1 MLNKCS
7 LCGFCKQTCPVFKAT
22 LKETDSPR
30 TQANLIKKDIL
41 DIQLLKCT
49 LCNACF
55 TDCPSDI
62 DLADL
67 MREKRSLLI
76 QQSQTRANKEMIDN
90 IRKHGN
96 PYGNLKEIKEV
107 KKLWG

>member
-7 LCGFCKQTCPVFKAT
+7 LCGFCKQTCPVLKAT

-41 DIQLLKCT
+41 DIQFLKCT
-49 LCNACF
+49 LCNACSI
-55 TDCPSDI
+55 DCPSDI
-62 DLADL
+62 DLASL
-67 MREKRSLLI
+67 IREKRFLLV
-76 QQSQTRANKEMIDN
+76 SKTQTKANKEMINN

-96 PYGNLKEIKEV
+96 PYGNLNEIKEL
-107 KKLWG
+107 KRLWS